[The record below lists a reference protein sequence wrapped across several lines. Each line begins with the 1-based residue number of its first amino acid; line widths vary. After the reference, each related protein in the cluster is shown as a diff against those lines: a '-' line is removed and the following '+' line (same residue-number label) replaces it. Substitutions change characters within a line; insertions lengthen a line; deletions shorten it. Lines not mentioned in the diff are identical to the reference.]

1 MSKYFIFIP
10 NLLSLLRIGLVY
22 PILNNIFLGEFVISF
37 IYFMVAAFTDALD
50 GFLARKMHWQTY
62 LGTILDPVA
71 DKLLLSGTI
80 FILWLNEYI
89 PLYIFIIFFGRDLVI
104 LLGAAVHMTLIETET
119 PSPNILGKITTTLQ
133 VIYILLVM
141 LLQITP
147 SPNILGKITTTLQ
160 VIYILLVM
168 LLQILQY
175 NISLIGLDIFIILI
189 TILSLIVYSKDWFI
203 SLNKYHN
210 E

>member
-89 PLYIFIIFFGRDLVI
+89 PLYIFIIIFLEETCY
-104 LLGAAVHMTLIETET
+104 LLGAAVHMTLMK
-119 PSPNILGKITTTLQ
+119 LKRLH
-133 VIYILLVM
+133 
-141 LLQITP
+141 QI
-147 SPNILGKITTTLQ
+147 
-160 VIYILLVM
+160 
-168 LLQILQY
+168 
-175 NISLIGLDIFIILI
+175 F
-189 TILSLIVYSKDWFI
+189 
-203 SLNKYHN
+203 
-210 E
+210 

>member
-22 PILNNIFLGEFVISF
+22 PILNNIYLGEFIISF
-37 IYFMVAAFTDALD
+37 IYFVVAAITDALD
-50 GFLARKMHWQTY
+50 GFLARKMNWQTY

-89 PLYIFIIFFGRDLVI
+89 PLYIFIIFFGRDVVI
-104 LLGAAVHMTLIETET
+104 LLGAAIHMTLIETDT
-119 PSPNILGKITTTLQ
+119 PLPNILGKITTTLQ
-133 VIYILLVM
+133 VIYILLIM
-141 LLQITP
+141 FLQIFEF
-147 SPNILGKITTTLQ
+147 K
-160 VIYILLVM
+160 V
-168 LLQILQY
+168 
-175 NISLIGLDIFIILI
+175 SLIGLDIFIILI

-203 SLNKYHN
+203 SLNRYHN